1 MKSLI
6 LILFLACFPYAVLTG
21 QSLNDSLRVPVDTV
35 QQIAAIDT
43 TSRSDVDTVVSY
55 SATDSIA
62 FSPVT
67 RFMKMYGKGNIEYR
81 ETKLK
86 AERVDIN
93 WNTSTLV
100 AYGIKDSTDSTKKK
114 MKGNPIMS
122 DGGENYTGARIAYNF
137 KSRRGKIVLAE
148 SEMAGAYYY
157 GEEIRKMDKDILFVS
172 GGRYTTCDKPE
183 PHYHFASTRMKVIP
197 HDRIIAEPIYLYIA
211 DVPVFA
217 LPFGVFPNERGRRS
231 GILAPSFGEDS
242 RLGRYLAGGGYYWA
256 MSDYTD
262 LTARADWYTKGG
274 WVFHGQFNYALR
286 YEFEGSVNVNWTNK
300 YYGFASDP
308 GYQTQRD
315 YNVGITH
322 NQNFNPTTR
331 LVVDFSFANSSYYQ
345 NTTTNLNDY
354 RRQNIVSN
362 ATLSK
367 SWEGTS
373 NSASVNLYRDQDLRN
388 GNIRMRL
395 PDINFSHSQ
404 SYPFRRSKAGRSSS
418 DNFSWY
424 EMIGVS
430 YTGQINSEY
439 NKIKRLDS
447 TGIFDETTR
456 YGASHD
462 MNISAA
468 PKAGYI
474 TVSPNFS
481 YHERWY
487 PENIDKEINAL
498 DSTEMKRVNKG
509 FKSVRWFSAGL
520 AASTK
525 LYGIFPVQILG
536 LQGFRHT
543 LSPTLS
549 YNLAPDFSKSF
560 WGFYGHYYNPKT
572 RMDVRYDRYE
582 DGLFGGAPAGEL
594 QSIGLSVTN
603 NFEAKAEQTDTTK
616 EAVKYQLLYVG
627 ANIAYNLAADSL
639 RLSDL
644 YLNYRTDFGGIIN
657 VGGGVTYTF
666 YRMDSSGIGSP
677 RKINQFLV
685 SNNEGLA
692 RLTQF
697 SFNISTTLSG
707 GEKMSALPTSEF
719 PTVVRPGDTTSHTE
733 KSEQKRSG
741 EKEPIFSIPWTLS
754 LRWDYSIN
762 RSNPY
767 ALTRNSNING
777 EIALGLTKNWRVRMG
792 GSYDLI
798 TRKFAGVT
806 VNVYRDLH
814 CWEMNFDWYPTGDFR
829 GFRFELRVK
838 APELRDLKVTKQG
851 GVYTRG

>member
-1 MKSLI
+1 
-6 LILFLACFPYAVLTG
+6 
-21 QSLNDSLRVPVDTV
+21 LRVPVDTV
-35 QQIAAIDT
+35 QQIAAVDT

-100 AYGIKDSTDSTKKK
+100 AYGVKDSTDSTKKK
-114 MKGNPIMS
+114 MKGNPVMS
-122 DGGENYTGARIAYNF
+122 DGGEQYTGARIAYNF

-148 SEMAGAYYY
+148 SEMGGAYYS

-183 PHYHFASTRMKVIP
+183 PHYHFASSRMKVIP

-211 DVPVFA
+211 DVPVFV

-231 GILAPSFGEDS
+231 GILAPAFGEDA

-256 MSDYTD
+256 MNDYMD
-262 LTARADWYTKGG
+262 LTTRADWYTKGG

-286 YEFEGSVNVNWTNK
+286 YEFDGNINVNWTDK
-300 YYGFASDP
+300 YYGLASDP

-322 NQNFNPTTR
+322 HQDFNPSTR

-354 RRQNIVSN
+354 LRQNIVSN

-367 SWEGTS
+367 NWEGTP

-424 EMIGVS
+424 ELIGFS
-430 YTGQINSEY
+430 YTGQFNNEY
-439 NKIKRLDS
+439 NKIKRTDT
-447 TGIFDETTR
+447 TGLFDETTR

-462 MNISAA
+462 VNISAA
-468 PKAGYI
+468 PKTGYI
-474 TVSPNFS
+474 TISPNFS

-487 PENIDKEINAL
+487 PENIDKEFDAVN
-498 DSTEMKRVNKG
+498 STEIKRTNKG

-520 AASTK
+520 SASTK
-525 LYGIFPVQILG
+525 LYGIFPVRVLG

-543 LSPTLS
+543 LMPSLN
-549 YNLAPDFSKSF
+549 YNFMPDFSKSF
-560 WGFYGHYYNPKT
+560 WGFYGRYYNPNT
-572 RMDVRYDRYE
+572 GRDVQYDRYE
-582 DGLFGGAPAGEL
+582 NGLFGGAPSGEQ
-594 QSIGLSVTN
+594 QSISLNVTN
-603 NFEAKAEQTDTTK
+603 NFEAKAEQIDTTK
-616 EAVKYQLLYVG
+616 EAAKYQLLYLG
-627 ANIAYNLAADSL
+627 ANVSYNLAADSL

-644 YLNYRTDFGGIIN
+644 NLNYRTDFGGIIN
-657 VGGGVTYTF
+657 VGGSASYTF
-666 YRMDSSGIGSP
+666 YRTDTTGGSYP
-677 RKINQFLV
+677 HRVNKYLI

-692 RLTQF
+692 RLTRF
-697 SFNISTTLSG
+697 SFNISTSLSG
-707 GEKMSALPTSEF
+707 GEKMSALPTGGLPSAM
-719 PTVVRPGDTTSHTE
+719 PRGDTTSRAE
-733 KSEQKRSG
+733 KSAIKKIG
-741 EKEPIFSIPWTLS
+741 EKEPVFSIPWSLS
-754 LRWDYSIN
+754 LTWDYSID

-767 ALTRNSNING
+767 ALTRYSNVRGDIT
-777 EIALGLTKNWRVRMG
+777 LGLTKNWRVNISG
-792 GSYDLI
+792 GYDLI
-798 TRKFAGVT
+798 TRRFAGVT

-814 CWEMNFDWYPTGDFR
+814 CWEMNFNWYPTGDFR
-829 GFRFELRVK
+829 GFRIELRVK